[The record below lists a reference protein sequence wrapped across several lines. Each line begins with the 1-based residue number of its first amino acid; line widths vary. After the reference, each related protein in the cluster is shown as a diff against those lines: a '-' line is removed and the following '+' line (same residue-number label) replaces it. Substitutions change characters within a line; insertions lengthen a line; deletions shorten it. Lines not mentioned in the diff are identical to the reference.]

1 MSDFLRI
8 LLILLLVLGNA
19 LFVAGEYALVSGRRS
34 RLQERA
40 EAGSRGARAAL
51 QLMDEPVV
59 FISTVQ
65 VGITVFGIAMG
76 AIGTPLLESYF
87 DPIVAAGLAF
97 AIAFV
102 ILTYLSVVLGEL
114 VPKAIALQ
122 RAETIAVWLAPPIAF
137 LARIAKPI
145 VWLLQVSANNV
156 ARLFGIQPSPSGVA
170 AHTEEDIRM
179 IVAEGRQSGGVEQV
193 EEELIYKVF
202 DFADKEAHDVMVP
215 RPEVVMIAVDL
226 PAQECLDA
234 IVDSPYTRYPA
245 YRDSVDE
252 IVGILHVRDL
262 FKALY
267 DRGIDNVQIEELL
280 RPPYFVPETKDL
292 AALLA
297 EFRRTNQ
304 HMAIVVDE
312 YGAMEG
318 IVTLEDL
325 LEEIVGEIED
335 EYDLP
340 DESLTQIDDHT
351 VRVDGTFPIDDF
363 NERFK
368 TELPQEDY
376 HTLAGFV
383 FGALGRAPEQDDEVQ
398 WNGLRFR
405 VVEVDGARIEQLDI
419 EFPSAGA
426 ASRRRG
432 RSVVEPV
439 GFAGE
444 AAPSQWPRPRGAPR
458 PELLDLGVETL
469 PRVGPSLAKKLG
481 RLGLRT
487 IRDLLEHRPHRYEE
501 PVPERPI
508 ADVLAEEEVA
518 IAGEVLSVNV
528 RRPRRRLALVEA
540 RVSDGTGAVK
550 ATWFNQAWLAEKLQ
564 PGTRVRLRGSLGRY
578 GFTVKSYDLDGGG
591 ATADFAPVYPATE
604 DLTPKRIRELVAA
617 ALDLAGEQWD
627 PLPAALRV
635 GERLPTRS
643 DALRALHQPSS
654 LAEAEAGRRRLAF
667 DELLVFQLGLAR
679 RRGGRETQSAAALPE
694 PGELAARYRTLL
706 PFTLTEGQER
716 AIAEI
721 DADLAR
727 PKPMERLLQGDV
739 GSGKTVVAL
748 YALLRAAESG
758 FRGALMAPT
767 ETLAEQHFLTIEPLC
782 RELGASVGLLT
793 SSVPARERATALEA
807 GILVGTHALIQEDVD
822 LSDVA
827 VAVVDEQHRFGVE
840 QRRAITGGRSP
851 HVLHMTATPI
861 PRTLALTVTAT
872 WP

>member
-1 MSDFLRI
+1 MSDVLRI
-8 LLILLLVLGNA
+8 SLILLLVLGNA
-19 LFVAGEYALVSGRRS
+19 VFVAGEYALVSARRS

-40 EAGSRGARAAL
+40 ESGSRGARAAL

-76 AIGTPLLESYF
+76 AVGTPLLESYF
-87 DPIVAAGLAF
+87 DPLVAAGIAFALAF
-97 AIAFV
+97 L

-122 RAETIAVWLAPPIAF
+122 RAEMLAVWLAPPIAF
-137 LARIAKPI
+137 LARVAKPI

-156 ARLFGIQPSPSGVA
+156 ARLFGIQPSPTGVV

-179 IVAEGRQSGGVEQV
+179 IVAEGRQSGGVEEV

-215 RPEVVMIAVDL
+215 RPEVVMISVAM
-226 PAQECLDA
+226 PAEECLDA
-234 IVDSPYTRYPA
+234 IVDSPFTRYPA

-267 DRGIDNVQIEELL
+267 DRGIDNVQIDELL

-312 YGAMEG
+312 YGATEG

-383 FGALGRAPEQDDEVQ
+383 FGALGRAPEQDDEVR

-419 EFPSAGA
+419 EFPRGEAQAEGEVA
-426 ASRRRG
+426 AS
-432 RSVVEPV
+432 
-439 GFAGE
+439 
-444 AAPSQWPRPRGAPR
+444 
-458 PELLDLGVETL
+458 
-469 PRVGPSLAKKLG
+469 
-481 RLGLRT
+481 
-487 IRDLLEHRPHRYEE
+487 
-501 PVPERPI
+501 
-508 ADVLAEEEVA
+508 
-518 IAGEVLSVNV
+518 
-528 RRPRRRLALVEA
+528 
-540 RVSDGTGAVK
+540 
-550 ATWFNQAWLAEKLQ
+550 
-564 PGTRVRLRGSLGRY
+564 
-578 GFTVKSYDLDGGG
+578 
-591 ATADFAPVYPATE
+591 
-604 DLTPKRIRELVAA
+604 
-617 ALDLAGEQWD
+617 
-627 PLPAALRV
+627 
-635 GERLPTRS
+635 
-643 DALRALHQPSS
+643 
-654 LAEAEAGRRRLAF
+654 
-667 DELLVFQLGLAR
+667 
-679 RRGGRETQSAAALPE
+679 
-694 PGELAARYRTLL
+694 
-706 PFTLTEGQER
+706 
-716 AIAEI
+716 
-721 DADLAR
+721 
-727 PKPMERLLQGDV
+727 
-739 GSGKTVVAL
+739 
-748 YALLRAAESG
+748 
-758 FRGALMAPT
+758 
-767 ETLAEQHFLTIEPLC
+767 
-782 RELGASVGLLT
+782 
-793 SSVPARERATALEA
+793 
-807 GILVGTHALIQEDVD
+807 
-822 LSDVA
+822 
-827 VAVVDEQHRFGVE
+827 
-840 QRRAITGGRSP
+840 
-851 HVLHMTATPI
+851 
-861 PRTLALTVTAT
+861 
-872 WP
+872 